1 MKRSRRAVVYSVV
14 VPVYNEEQVL
24 PEFHRELAKVL
35 RSLGEPFEIIYVD
48 DGSADRS
55 PQILRSLTETQPQVR
70 GVRLSRNFGHQVA
83 LSAGLELAEG
93 QAVITLDADLQ
104 DPPALIPELIARW
117 REGAQVVLARRRRRR
132 GEGLLKRASSRLFY
146 RLLRR
151 LSGLPLPLDSGDF
164 RLLDGEVCLWLRG
177 LPERHRYLRGLIGWA
192 GFRQAEVPYDRQ
204 PRRAGRSKYPPVRML
219 RFALDGLTSFSSA
232 PLRAASGLGA
242 LVTAGGL
249 AYLLYVLYRRLIAGA
264 TVEGWASIVSL
275 LVIFNGVTLMLLG
288 ILGEYVGRIYEEA
301 KGRPLYVVRERF
313 GGRSGDRTRDRS
325 RHRPDEGP

>member
-1 MKRSRRAVVYSVV
+1 MKQALRYSVV
-14 VPVYNEEQVL
+14 VPVYNEQEVL
-24 PEFHRELAKVL
+24 PEFHRELAKAM
-35 RSLGEPFEIIYVD
+35 RSLAEPFEIIYVD
-48 DGSADRS
+48 DGSEDRS
-55 PQILRSLTETQPQVR
+55 LDILRSLAAAEPAVR

-83 LSAGLELAEG
+83 LSAGLDLAEG

-132 GEGLLKRASSRLFY
+132 GEGLLKRVSSRLFY

-151 LSGLPLPLDSGDF
+151 LSGLPLPLDVGDY
-164 RLLDGEVCLWLRG
+164 RLLDREVCRWLRC

-192 GFRQAEVPYDRQ
+192 GFRQAEVSFDRQ
-204 PRRAGRSKYPPVRML
+204 ARRAGRSKYPPGRML
-219 RFALDGLTSFSSA
+219 RLALDGLTSFSVA

-249 AYLLYVLYRRLIAGA
+249 AYLLYVLHRRLIAGA

-275 LVIFNGVTLMLLG
+275 LVIFNGVILMLLG
-288 ILGEYVGRIYEEA
+288 VLGEYVGRIYEEVKA
-301 KGRPLYVVRERF
+301 RPLYVVRERF
-313 GGRSGDRTRDRS
+313 GAGQ
-325 RHRPDEGP
+325 DEDP